1 MPSWL
6 DPSPTHNGFAP
17 FFLLAAPN
25 PDPPSPCTGRPH
37 RGRIPTRRPNPG
49 DPMLEV
55 KDSKLVVR
63 SVDAAKELVVI
74 ANIGDDSL
82 SLAGWSAKNMSS
94 GKSSACFVFLAW
106 A

>member
-1 MPSWL
+1 
-6 DPSPTHNGFAP
+6 
-17 FFLLAAPN
+17 
-25 PDPPSPCTGRPH
+25 
-37 RGRIPTRRPNPG
+37 
-49 DPMLEV
+49 MLEV